1 MDTADK
7 KQQILIFEKS
17 RNNLLLVIA
26 FTVINLV
33 LIYFDA
39 NVNFLFSA
47 TIPQFVFNVA
57 KLVAE
62 QTDENIFFVIG
73 LIIAFIAVLSY
84 FIFWLLA
91 RRTRVLI
98 LAALIFF
105 CIDSL
110 LLIYLVFNNDEFN
123 FSVLMEIAFH
133 AWILYYLFTGVK
145 AWSKLRGVSTEV
157 YNTLLQEIKSV
168 NILQTNPNA
177 PYVSNNETT
186 ENNNSASEEN
196 SPAKEDNNFYYDENK
211 PENK

>member
-1 MDTADK
+1 MNTADT

-33 LIYFDA
+33 LIYFEA

-62 QTDENIFFVIG
+62 NTDMNIILIIG
-73 LIIAFIAVLSY
+73 LVIAFLTVLAY

-91 RRTRVLI
+91 RRARVLI

-133 AWILYYLFTGVK
+133 VWILYYLFTGVK

-157 YNTLLQEIKSV
+157 YDTLLREIKSV
-168 NILQTNPNA
+168 NLLQNPAAPNISYNGTN
-177 PYVSNNETT
+177 
-186 ENNNSASEEN
+186 ENNN
-196 SPAKEDNNFYYDENK
+196 PANEDNNLTNEENNSK
-211 PENK
+211 NE

>member
-1 MDTADK
+1 MNTVDT

-47 TIPQFVFNVA
+47 TIPQFVFNMGKYFV
-57 KLVAE
+57 E
-62 QTDENIFFVIG
+62 QTDLNIFFIIG
-73 LIIAFIAVLSY
+73 LIIAFLAVLSY

-98 LAALIFF
+98 LVALIFF

-110 LLIYLVFNNDEFN
+110 LLIYLVFINDEFN

-133 AWILYYLFTGVK
+133 AWILYYLITGVK
-145 AWSKLRGVSTEV
+145 AWSKLRGITTEV

-168 NILQTNPNA
+168 NILQTNPTA
-177 PYVSNNETT
+177 PNLSNNETN
-186 ENNNSASEEN
+186 ENNNPANEDN
-196 SPAKEDNNFYYDENK
+196 SQANEDNNFYYDENK

>member
-1 MDTADK
+1 MNTADT

-62 QTDENIFFVIG
+62 NTDENIFLIIG
-73 LIIAFIAVLSY
+73 LIIAFLAVLSY

-98 LAALIFF
+98 LVALIFF

-110 LLIYLVFNNDEFN
+110 LLIYLVLNDEFN
-123 FSVLMEIAFH
+123 FSVLIEVAFH

-168 NILQTNPNA
+168 NILQNNPTA
-177 PYVSNNETT
+177 PNISNNETN
-186 ENNNSASEEN
+186 ENNNSASEGN
-196 SPAKEDNNFYYDENK
+196 SPANEDNNFYYDENK